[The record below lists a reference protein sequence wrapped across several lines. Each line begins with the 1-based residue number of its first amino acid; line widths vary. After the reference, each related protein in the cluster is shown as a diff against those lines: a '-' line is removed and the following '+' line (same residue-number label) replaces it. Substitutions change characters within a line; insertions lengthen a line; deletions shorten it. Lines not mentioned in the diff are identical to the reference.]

1 MDNASIRVFDNQEF
15 GEIRTMQEDGNPLFC
30 AKDVAT
36 THPRRGRHEAPAATR
51 ERETDLDWVTE
62 QARMTAEAILLALI
76 VYGLLFAGCALA

>member
-1 MDNASIRVFDNQEF
+1 MGIRDKW
-15 GEIRTMQEDGNPLFC
+15 TS
-30 AKDVAT
+30 
-36 THPRRGRHEAPAATR
+36 R